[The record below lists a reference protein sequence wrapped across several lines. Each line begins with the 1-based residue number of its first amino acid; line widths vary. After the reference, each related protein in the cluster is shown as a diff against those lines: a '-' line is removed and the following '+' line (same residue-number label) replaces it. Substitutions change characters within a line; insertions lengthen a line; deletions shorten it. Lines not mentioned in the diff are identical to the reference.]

1 VSGRLGIPVMKQR
14 GDRSWWPAFALLPA
28 LLLGFATGCDNKDN
42 DWNEFAP
49 EQKIMT
55 VATDTLRLAE
65 GGITRTL
72 TVTLLMVPDDTV
84 RVDIEAV
91 GGQAVAEPSVL
102 VFPPVDDEWARART
116 ATISAVD
123 DLLQEGEQVDALT
136 VLANSRDDAFDGQ
149 GGVGLVPLV
158 IADNDNAGVIVSET
172 DLHLIESA
180 EGILEQKY
188 HLCLTSE
195 PTASVTITITP
206 SPADPTFHI
215 VPSVV
220 TFTTANWDQEQVI
233 RLWSDLDQ
241 VDADDLTI
249 TISHSAASSDPLYG
263 PGLAIA
269 DVIATVYN
277 NTQPPVATLRPV
289 ALGGLALAEAAVAT
303 TADFQIVLSHASS
316 LPVQLHLTTVDG
328 TATGGADYVA
338 MDQDV
343 TFQPGDPLTRLVH
356 LTVIDDDDLEDPESF
371 EVVLTG
377 LANALIG
384 AEDRLSCTVAD
395 DDQTTLS
402 LVVTPATEDA
412 GSAQFVVSIPHAE
425 PIPVTFT
432 FTTTAGTA
440 TSGADYT
447 AVGTPFFIAAGQT
460 QRIIP
465 VVLLADPYYEG
476 DETFTANLSQVSAN
490 AHWAGTPVSCTI
502 VDDDPQSIALD
513 GVTVGEAGGTA
524 VFTLRLQAPYNV
536 PVTLAVST
544 LAGDGLGSA
553 TGQEDAAAGTDY
565 TAATGATWTIPA
577 DATTATFP
585 VSLLAGTQAE
595 AFNEYFRL
603 RIDSGS
609 RSGFAG
615 LVATATVVDDD
626 QPLLAVADVAV
637 NETATQAVFTV
648 RLVNAL
654 GAAITSTGDVTFRA
668 DTVDQTAS
676 SATDYTAVGQVFTI
690 AAGQGSVNV
699 PVTLH
704 DDAWDDDSET
714 FVLHLSAAT
723 NAAISPTEADA
734 FCAITDDEF
743 PSINL
748 GAVLARANEG
758 STITFTVSLTTQRQS
773 PTTYSLT
780 LLPGTSQGAGVD
792 YSFAQNGAQVI
803 PAFTSSVSFTVPL
816 LDDQLTG
823 EIDEILH
830 ASIAGANVALGV
842 TGLDL
847 TIVDAPRLSI
857 AAAPTVLEGQNAV
870 FPVTLTAAST
880 APITFRVQYSSATAN
895 VLSDING
902 AGTGPF
908 TIAAGATTVNVSV
921 PTIAGD
927 GGDNASEAF
936 TTTLIT
942 PTNAT
947 LSGFNSAT
955 GTITDGD
962 PSPLSFTG
970 PASAT
975 EGTDIAFTVHL
986 AWTSE
991 AAIQFFVQFA
1001 NGTAA
1006 GSGIDFVSAATGPYT
1021 VPAGQSN
1028 LTINV
1033 PTIDDA
1039 GPELAT
1045 ENFTITITNPT
1056 NAVVGATPTATGSI
1070 LDGDQPV
1077 LTITAGPAVT
1087 EGGTLSFTVTMDRQS
1102 IVPVTFNVIALDGS
1116 TQGVDDY
1123 TAPIGPWTI
1132 PAGSTTRVITVPTVQ
1147 DLVHENQEIMVLRLA
1162 ASPTNGVLGTPVEAN
1177 GVIDDDDP

>member
-1 VSGRLGIPVMKQR
+1 MNGWQGIAVTRR
-14 GDRSWWPAFALLPA
+14 GDRRSWLPA
-28 LLLGFATGCDNKDN
+28 LALLAAVVLGLAAGCDNKDN
-42 DWNEFAP
+42 DWNAFAP

-55 VATDTLRLAE
+55 VAVDTLRLAE
-65 GGITRTL
+65 GGATRTL

-84 RVDIEAV
+84 RVDLEAV
-91 GGQAVAEPSVL
+91 GGQAVAEPAVL

-123 DLLQEGEQVDALT
+123 DLLQEGTQADALT
-136 VLANSRDDAFDGQ
+136 VLARSNDAAFDGQ

-172 DLHLIESA
+172 SLHLIESA
-180 EGILEQKY
+180 EGVLEQKY
-188 HLCLTSE
+188 HLRLTSQ

-206 SPADPTFHI
+206 SPVDPTFHI

-233 RLWSDLDQ
+233 RLWSDLDL
-241 VDADDLTI
+241 VDADDLSI
-249 TISHSAASSDPLYG
+249 TISHAAASSDPLYG
-263 PGLAIA
+263 PGLDIA

-277 NTQPPVATLRPV
+277 NTLPPVATLRPV
-289 ALGGLALAEAAVAT
+289 AMGGLSLSEAAPGT
-303 TADFQIVLSHASS
+303 TADFQVVLNHASS
-316 LPVQLHLTTVDG
+316 LPVQLHLATVDG
-328 TATGGADYVA
+328 TAAGGADFTA
-338 MDQDV
+338 IDQDI
-343 TFQPGDPLTRLVH
+343 TFQPGDPLVRLVH
-356 LTVIDDDDLEDPESF
+356 LQVIDDDDLEDDEAF

-377 LANALIG
+377 LANAMIG
-384 AEDRLSCTVAD
+384 ADDRLSCAVLD
-395 DDQTTLS
+395 DDQTTLTMT
-402 LVVTPATEDA
+402 VVPAAEDA

-432 FTTTAGTA
+432 FATTAGTA

-447 AVGTPFFIAAGQT
+447 AVSAPFFIAAGQT
-460 QRIIP
+460 QRVIP
-465 VVLLADPYYEG
+465 VVLLADAFHEG

-490 AHWAGTPVSCTI
+490 AHWAGTPVTGTI
-502 VDDDPQSIALD
+502 VDDDPQLIELD
-513 GVTVGEAGGTA
+513 GVTVDEAGGTA

-544 LAGDGLGSA
+544 LAGDGLGSP

-577 DATTATFP
+577 AATTATFP
-585 VSLLAGTQAE
+585 VTLQAGSQAE
-595 AFNEYFRL
+595 ALHEYFRL

-609 RSGFAG
+609 QPGFAG

-626 QPLLAVADVAV
+626 QPFLAVADVAV
-637 NETATQAVFTV
+637 NESATQAVFAV

-654 GAAITSTGDVTFRA
+654 GQAVTSTGDVTFRA

-704 DDAWDDDSET
+704 DDAWDDDNET
-714 FVLHLSAAT
+714 FVLHLSAPANAVL
-723 NAAISPTEADA
+723 NAAEADA

-773 PTTYSLT
+773 ATSFNLT

-792 YSFAQNGAQVI
+792 YTFTQNGAQTI

-823 EIDEILH
+823 EVDEVLR
-830 ASIAGANVALGV
+830 AAIAGANVALGV

-857 AAAPTVLEGQNAV
+857 AAAPVVVEGQNAV

-880 APITFRVQYSSATAN
+880 SPITFRTQYSSATAN

-902 AGTGPF
+902 SNTGPF
-908 TIAAGATTVNVSV
+908 TIPAGSTTINVPV
-921 PTIAGD
+921 PTIAAD
-927 GGDNASEAF
+927 GGDNATETF

-942 PTNAT
+942 PANAT

-970 PASAT
+970 PASAV

-991 AAIQFFVQFA
+991 AAIQFFVQFT

-1028 LTINV
+1028 LTVNV

-1039 GPELAT
+1039 GPELAS
-1045 ENFTITITNPT
+1045 ESFTITITNPT
-1056 NAVVGATPTATGSI
+1056 NAVVGATPSATGSI
-1070 LDGDQPV
+1070 LDSDQPV

-1087 EGGTLSFTVTMDRQS
+1087 EGGTLSFTVSMDRQS
-1102 IVPVTFNVIALDGS
+1102 IVPVTFNVLALDGS
-1116 TQGVDDY
+1116 TQGAGDY
-1123 TAPIGPWTI
+1123 TAPTGPWTI

-1162 ASPTNGVLGTPVEAN
+1162 ASPTNAVLGTPVEAN